1 MFGPP
6 ITYWTARFESKHRI
20 AKNFA
25 ASAKNVKNITKTL
38 SERQQ
43 MRAASVYYNGM
54 FSCDD
59 FILPQN
65 VLMKKNLS
73 SDSNFLKELKN
84 FMSDEDLIVS
94 EITVIS
100 QKYRNGDLIVLEII
114 DADTMKVGLIQ
125 SILVKKKKVYFV
137 CKIYCCIRNWL
148 QFFESNS
155 YEDFCSFIESK
166 DICDFKPLIKRGTVE
181 KFNYVLHHRVSFAY
195 K

>member
-43 MRAASVYYNGM
+43 MRAASIFYNGM

-59 FILPQN
+59 FILPQQ
-65 VLMKKNLS
+65 VLMKKNMS
-73 SDSNFLKELKN
+73 SDTNFLKELKN
-84 FMSDEDLIVS
+84 FMSEEDLIVS
-94 EITVIS
+94 EITVMS
-100 QKYRNGDLIVLEII
+100 QKYKNADLIVL
-114 DADTMKVGLIQ
+114 DMTDPDRMKVGLIQ

-137 CKIYCCIRNWL
+137 CKIYSCIRNWL
-148 QFFESNS
+148 QYFESINC
-155 YEDFCSFIESK
+155 EDVCSFIESK

-181 KFNYVLHHRVSFAY
+181 KFNFVLHHRVSFAY